1 MDKSLV
7 GSPTVLVTGAG
18 RGIGRGIAIACAD
31 IGCSVVINYA
41 RDKQSATET
50 VDICEEHR
58 KSETQRFERVR
69 ANIASVKGRNYL
81 FNETIKRFGRI
92 DALINNAGVAPKVR
106 NDITMVTVKSFSD
119 VIRVNLEA
127 PFFLTQQVVNY
138 WLSEKIKPL
147 LPSGYTVMFVSS
159 ISANTVSTDRGEYCI
174 SKAGLS
180 IMSQLWAARLAKHNI
195 QVFELR
201 PGIIETD
208 MTRKV
213 KDKYD
218 LLISQGVVPQM
229 RWGTPG
235 DVGLVVSS
243 ILSGHF
249 RYSTGQVFNIDGG
262 FHIQRL

>member
-7 GSPTVLVTGAG
+7 SSPTVLVTGAG

-41 RDKQSATET
+41 HDKQSATET

-159 ISANTVSTDRGEYCI
+159 ILPTPFPLIEANIAFQKRGCLYVTALGG
-174 SKAGLS
+174 KVGKT
-180 IMSQLWAARLAKHNI
+180 QHPG
-195 QVFELR
+195 FELR
-201 PGIIETD
+201 PESL
-208 MTRKV
+208 R
-213 KDKYD
+213 
-218 LLISQGVVPQM
+218 LI
-229 RWGTPG
+229 
-235 DVGLVVSS
+235 
-243 ILSGHF
+243 
-249 RYSTGQVFNIDGG
+249 
-262 FHIQRL
+262 